1 MTTRQVVTATLD
13 WFSMLI
19 TAIEEQVKKA
29 AWSFITI
36 AELFAIALDD
46 AIKLLASLA
55 SALNAHYQEFI
66 TAFSLPKP
74 QAFRLLKVILLACAL
89 SQ

>member
-1 MTTRQVVTATLD
+1 
-13 WFSMLI
+13 MLI
-19 TAIEEQVKKA
+19 AAIEEQFKKVVL
-29 AWSFITI
+29 SFITI

-66 TAFSLPKP
+66 TAFSHPEP
-74 QAFRLLKVILLACAL
+74 QAFHLLKVTLLACAL